1 MVLKKPSE
9 IFKNNNNDSSKESDK
24 KIHQKESKV
33 NKRIIS
39 PKELFGEIVE
49 EVAEEYVV
57 EETIIIEEPIDPYF
71 EEINSLRSDL
81 KKILIAIP
89 EETDL
94 SKVFQD
100 IIILRNRI
108 DNIPKQKIYDG
119 DIQSIREEL
128 VRIESNIPIPEVF
141 DPSDLYEN
149 ISELRNKLEEVRSE
163 IPTIPEPI
171 LYDYQ
176 LDQLKEMVLDVR
188 NSIPVIPEIRY
199 YEDELNEIVN
209 AIEGVR
215 SEIPVVPEIKYYDDE
230 ISTIESRL
238 LEIQKSIPIVKYYDD
253 ELDTLDQKISN
264 VSDLIPTVPEIKYYD
279 EDVKELKEE
288 IASVKKSIPE
298 VKYYDKDVK
307 EIKKEIASVKK
318 SIPIVPEIKYY
329 DEDVKELKEEIASV
343 KKSIPEVKYYDE
355 EIKNLNEEV
364 QELYNRVLSIK
375 IPDQNKYVKEVKS
388 LYSSFEEKNHKL
400 LEKINYLEEVFEK
413 FNEDTLT
420 EGLLNEPPEVK
431 NSDSLT
437 PLDQNF
443 VTLKQLQEHYKLFIN
458 RIQQQLV
465 AIGGGGETRLEF
477 LDDVDRN
484 SAKVDGRFLK
494 YDSASGKW
502 IGAVGGGGGG
512 SQTLDD
518 TLGLGNTSSLGM
530 SVGLSTITRLIV
542 DPVGSGTT
550 FTEDLIVKGDA
561 RITGILSIGTG
572 TITLDPEDNSIEFS
586 NVKIRRDHS
595 TGDVRFLD
603 TDGNLSNIIANT
615 VQIGSGSFAVS
626 ISNIDGAVAFTDT
639 NNNIIHAMDNINASY
654 AGIVTAAGF
663 YVGSAQVI
671 NSLGQWVGGYSGNF
685 NPGSNDLN
693 TTTTTNLDGGAP
705 NSNYGGIPNIDAG
718 RVS

>member
-81 KKILIAIP
+81 KKILITIP

-298 VKYYDKDVK
+298 VKYYD
-307 EIKKEIASVKK
+307 
-318 SIPIVPEIKYY
+318 
-329 DEDVKELKEEIASV
+329 
-343 KKSIPEVKYYDE
+343 E

-502 IGAVGGGGGG
+502 IGAVGGGGG

-572 TITLDPEDNSIEFS
+572 TITLDPEDNAIILAD
-586 NVKIRRDHS
+586 VKIRRDHS

-615 VQIGSGSFAVS
+615 VQIGSGSSAVS
-626 ISNIDGAVAFTDT
+626 ISNIDGAVAL
-639 NNNIIHAMDNINASY
+639 
-654 AGIVTAAGF
+654 
-663 YVGSAQVI
+663 QVI
-671 NSLGQWVGGYSGNF
+671 NSAGEWVSSGLSVYSNI
-685 NPGSNDLN
+685 
-693 TTTTTNLDGGAP
+693 DGGVP
-705 NSNYGGIPNIDAG
+705 NSVYGGIPVIDG
-718 RVS
+718 GVP

>member
-9 IFKNNNNDSSKESDK
+9 IFENNNNNDSSKESDK

-81 KKILIAIP
+81 KKILITIP

-264 VSDLIPTVPEIKYYD
+264 VSDLIPTIPEIKYYD

-329 DEDVKELKEEIASV
+329 DE
-343 KKSIPEVKYYDE
+343 

-364 QELYNRVLSIK
+364 QELYNKVLSIK

-484 SAKVDGRFLK
+484 SVKVDGRFLK

-502 IGAVGGGGGG
+502 IGAVGGGGG

-550 FTEDLIVKGDA
+550 FTEDLVVKGNA
-561 RITGILSIGTG
+561 RVTGILSIGTG
-572 TITLDPEDNSIEFS
+572 TITLDPNDNAIVLDD
-586 NVKIRRDHS
+586 VKIRRDHS
-595 TGDVRFLD
+595 SGDVRFLD
-603 TDGNLSNIIANT
+603 IDGNLSNIIANT
-615 VQIGSGSFAVS
+615 VKIGSGSSAVS

-639 NNNIIHAMDNINASY
+639 NNNIIHSMDNINASY
-654 AGIVTAAGF
+654 AGIVTAAAGF

>member
-1 MVLKKPSE
+1 VVLKKPSE

-264 VSDLIPTVPEIKYYD
+264 VSDLIPT
-279 EDVKELKEE
+279 
-288 IASVKKSIPE
+288 
-298 VKYYDKDVK
+298 
-307 EIKKEIASVKK
+307 
-318 SIPIVPEIKYY
+318 VPEIKYY

>member
-81 KKILIAIP
+81 KKILITIP

-329 DEDVKELKEEIASV
+329 DE
-343 KKSIPEVKYYDE
+343 

-364 QELYNRVLSIK
+364 QELYNKVLSIK

-502 IGAVGGGGGG
+502 IGAVGGGGG

-595 TGDVRFLD
+595 SGDVRFLD

-615 VQIGSGSFAVS
+615 VQIGSGSSAVS
-626 ISNIDGAVAFTDT
+626 ISNIDGAVAL
-639 NNNIIHAMDNINASY
+639 
-654 AGIVTAAGF
+654 
-663 YVGSAQVI
+663 QVI
-671 NSLGQWVGGYSGNF
+671 NSAGEWVSSGLSVYSNI
-685 NPGSNDLN
+685 
-693 TTTTTNLDGGAP
+693 DGGVP
-705 NSNYGGIPNIDAG
+705 NSVYGGIPVIDG
-718 RVS
+718 GVP